1 MMLSERYRK
10 TSYIFEQCWKVHGQ
24 FTALLVKWVGA
35 GFQEAPNLHRHGI
48 STSHINKESSRSE
61 CYLPEAS
68 WNRWKCTGI
77 VDSFYFLVHLEI
89 ISMMI
94 SCSMVLGRCYCIPIQ
109 KRKKWHMDL
118 WCFIEKISYI
128 SHHCWSVFLQQN
140 IRNLFNKQQLSCQKS
155 NLMTT
160 CAQVRLALTGAN
172 SSTTVLT
179 NSTVK
184 YNYSCIKYLLGSTH
198 LQVVFLFPSITM
210 LSVTLGLRG
219 RVYYPF
225 CGYSDIH
232 SLYYHDIIRN
242 LLSLM
247 DE

>member
-1 MMLSERYRK
+1 MLSERYRK
-10 TSYIFEQCWKVHGQ
+10 TSYIFEQCWKMHGQ

-118 WCFIEKISYI
+118 WCFIIFPI
-128 SHHCWSVFLQQN
+128 IADLFLQQN
-140 IRNLFNKQQLSCQKS
+140 TIKLFKGQLLSCQKS
-155 NLMTT
+155 FLMIA
-160 CAQVRLALTGAN
+160 CAQVRLALMRAN

-179 NSTVK
+179 NSIVK
-184 YNYSCIKYLLGSTH
+184 ILLLLHKIFVIYNLWGRFT
-198 LQVVFLFPSITM
+198 LQCKVPPTC
-210 LSVTLGLRG
+210 R
-219 RVYYPF
+219 
-225 CGYSDIH
+225 
-232 SLYYHDIIRN
+232 
-242 LLSLM
+242 
-247 DE
+247 